1 MRDFSVKICV
11 DQLRT
16 EQILSL
22 VDVPQS
28 ISTSFEAVELFTGK
42 DYIGNTKELNYMK
55 EKEVQNFMLALYNL
69 IEDNPL
75 LNSKIK
81 ITRENGC

>member
-1 MRDFSVKICV
+1 
-11 DQLRT
+11 
-16 EQILSL
+16 
-22 VDVPQS
+22 
-28 ISTSFEAVELFTGK
+28 
-42 DYIGNTKELNYMK
+42 MK